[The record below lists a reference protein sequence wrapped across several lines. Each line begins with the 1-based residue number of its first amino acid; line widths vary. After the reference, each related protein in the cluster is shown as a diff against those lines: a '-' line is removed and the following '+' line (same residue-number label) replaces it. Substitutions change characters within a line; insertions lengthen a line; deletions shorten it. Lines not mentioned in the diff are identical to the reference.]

1 MPAPYIVI
9 GTVPD
14 YPATQP
20 GEILGAATCDA
31 VFWKPEKGLLLDMC
45 YMPSPQT
52 KLARTAEDQG
62 WNTVMGTDVLV
73 RVCVA
78 PQMLWAEEV
87 LNEAGVKQA
96 LAAMRDKSR
105 PQVAKLQPW

>member
-1 MPAPYIVI
+1 
-9 GTVPD
+9 
-14 YPATQP
+14 
-20 GEILGAATCDA
+20 
-31 VFWKPEKGLLLDMC
+31 
-45 YMPSPQT
+45 
-52 KLARTAEDQG
+52 
-62 WNTVMGTDVLV
+62 MGTDVLV

-78 PQMLWAEEV
+78 QQMLWAEEV